1 MKVRRE
7 KFARR
12 RYERSH
18 FHDAPPMSDTC
29 QTEHLSHRSQSHFS
43 RQKDPGV
50 SPARETLFMA
60 LARYLRASQAY
71 PSTVQLATGAFV
83 MAVGDASTQLA
94 VEGGQTLD
102 PNRIGCAA
110 FFNGAIS
117 PVLHYWYQ
125 FLDRKFP
132 GVSVRALAPKLI
144 ANQMVSSP
152 ILSPAF
158 VAWSMVSEAWLAGE
172 LKDMRGCEEVGLR
185 TYQRVRNDFSTIVSS
200 SLCVW
205 LPANAVNFAL
215 VPPHLRIAFMSTV
228 ACGWGGFLSFM
239 AHRTIK

>member
-1 MKVRRE
+1 MSALIFTTRPRCRIHVRPNTSRIVH
-7 KFARR
+7 
-12 RYERSH
+12 SH
-18 FHDAPPMSDTC
+18 SSD
-29 QTEHLSHRSQSHFS
+29 

-215 VPPHLRIAFMSTV
+215 VPSHLRIAFMSTV

>member
-1 MKVRRE
+1 MYNL
-7 KFARR
+7 A
-12 RYERSH
+12 
-18 FHDAPPMSDTC
+18 
-29 QTEHLSHRSQSHFS
+29 
-43 RQKDPGV
+43 
-50 SPARETLFMA
+50 A
-60 LARYLRASQAY
+60 LYLRASQAY

-117 PVLHYWYQ
+117 PVLHSWYQ
-125 FLDRKFP
+125 LLDRTFP

-228 ACGWGGFLSFM
+228 ACCWGGFLSFM
-239 AHRTIK
+239 AHRTIKY

>member
-1 MKVRRE
+1 
-7 KFARR
+7 
-12 RYERSH
+12 
-18 FHDAPPMSDTC
+18 
-29 QTEHLSHRSQSHFS
+29 
-43 RQKDPGV
+43 
-50 SPARETLFMA
+50 MA

-152 ILSPAF
+152 I
-158 VAWSMVSEAWLAGE
+158 
-172 LKDMRGCEEVGLR
+172 
-185 TYQRVRNDFSTIVSS
+185 
-200 SLCVW
+200 
-205 LPANAVNFAL
+205 AVNFAL
-215 VPPHLRIAFMSTV
+215 VPSHLRIAFMSTV